1 MINEFSARLLT
12 LRSLFLAMASV
23 QLVTAASGTLVAL
36 YFAETGASQ
45 EVAALAPAAYSL
57 GFLIGCFYIAGWITK
72 VGHIRSFAAGA
83 AICIGSTLTFALSE
97 PVPVLLFVRFATGVA
112 TAGLFALG
120 DAWISV
126 SAEKA
131 SRGRLLAVYAT
142 VLGVMSVGSQ
152 LMIQVLPED
161 LNEAFIVVS
170 LLYCVAIVVLT
181 AARSDPP
188 TVQSSANVR
197 IRGLFKDSPTAWV
210 GAFTVGMVATTLL
223 NVTPYRAATFGIST
237 KEIALLIGA
246 LYLGRI
252 LFMYPL
258 GWASDRH
265 DRRVIILINGVIAS
279 ALLLYFSIAGSGDG
293 SAYHAIFGTI
303 WHSVFLG
310 LMVILGGALLTM
322 YSLLVAH
329 AMDRTPPVYVA
340 AASVTMLFVTTA
352 GGIAGP
358 LVASLVSAFIG
369 DAALHWA
376 LFLMMA
382 GFTVFVSVRFAKR
395 DASSPAEK
403 TSHVVTGTT
412 STEVAPDHKT

>member
-1 MINEFSARLLT
+1 M
-12 LRSLFLAMASV
+12 
-23 QLVTAASGTLVAL
+23 
-36 YFAETGASQ
+36 
-45 EVAALAPAAYSL
+45 
-57 GFLIGCFYIAGWITK
+57 
-72 VGHIRSFAAGA
+72 
-83 AICIGSTLTFALSE
+83 
-97 PVPVLLFVRFATGVA
+97 
-112 TAGLFALG
+112 FALG

-152 LMIQVLPED
+152 LLIQVLPED
-161 LNEAFIVVS
+161 LSEAFILVS

-197 IRGLFKDSPTAWV
+197 VRGLFKDSPTAWV

-223 NVTPYRAATFGIST
+223 NVTPYRAAIFGIST

-252 LFMYPL
+252 LFIYPL

-265 DRRVIILINGVIAS
+265 DRRVFILINGVIAS
-279 ALLLYFSIAGSGDG
+279 ALLLYFSIVGSGDG
-293 SAYHAIFGTI
+293 SAYHAIFETI
-303 WHSVFLG
+303 WHSVFLD

-340 AASVTMLFVTTA
+340 AASVTMLFVTTV

-358 LVASLVSAFIG
+358 LVVSLVSAVFE
-369 DAALHWA
+369 DSALHWA
-376 LFLMMA
+376 LFLMLA
-382 GFTVFVSVRFAKR
+382 GFAVFVSVRFAKR

-403 TSHVVTGTT
+403 TSHVVAGTT
-412 STEVAPDHKT
+412 STEVAPDNKR